1 LTKEQ
6 VVGVASPS
14 CDVSSKGNPIIV
26 TNQVSRRSG
35 IDFVCSSCHTVLYH
49 IGFEAENVGDAC
61 SHYPKDSIFT
71 TLKECTKCGHELNFE
86 MDPDLVKILPTTVRD
101 FARPWE

>member
-1 LTKEQ
+1 M
-6 VVGVASPS
+6 VGVASPS
-14 CDVSSKGNPIIV
+14 CDVSLKGDSIIV

-49 IGFEAENVGDAC
+49 IGFEAENVGDTC

-71 TLKECTKCGHELNFE
+71 ILKECTTCGHEVNFDF
-86 MDPDLVKILPTTVRD
+86 DPDLVKILPAMVRD
-101 FARPWE
+101 FARAWE

>member
-1 LTKEQ
+1 MTEEQ

-14 CDVSSKGNPIIV
+14 CDVSLKGDSIIV
-26 TNQVSRRSG
+26 TNRVSRRSG

-49 IGFEAENVGDAC
+49 IGFEAENVGDTR

-71 TLKECTKCGHELNFE
+71 TLNECTKCGRELNFDI
-86 MDPDLVKILPTTVRD
+86 DPDLVKILPATIRE
-101 FARPWE
+101 FAHAWK